1 MDTVDE
7 ELRNEA
13 KKRVQ
18 KRHDLAAHA
27 VAYVVVNAMI
37 IGIWV
42 LTGSGYFWPA
52 WVMLAW
58 GMGLVLNAWDVLF
71 RRPVLEEDIQ
81 REIARLQ
88 R

>member
-7 ELRNEA
+7 ELRKEA

-18 KRHDLAAHA
+18 KRRDLAAHA
-27 VAYVVVNAMI
+27 VAYVVVNAAI
-37 IGIWV
+37 LAIWV

-52 WVMLAW
+52 WVMLGW

-71 RRPVLEEDIQ
+71 RRPVMEEDIQ

>member
-1 MDTVDE
+1 
-7 ELRNEA
+7 
-13 KKRVQ
+13 
-18 KRHDLAAHA
+18 
-27 VAYVVVNAMI
+27 
-37 IGIWV
+37 V

-52 WVMLAW
+52 WVMLGW

-71 RRPVLEEDIQ
+71 RRPVMEEDIQ